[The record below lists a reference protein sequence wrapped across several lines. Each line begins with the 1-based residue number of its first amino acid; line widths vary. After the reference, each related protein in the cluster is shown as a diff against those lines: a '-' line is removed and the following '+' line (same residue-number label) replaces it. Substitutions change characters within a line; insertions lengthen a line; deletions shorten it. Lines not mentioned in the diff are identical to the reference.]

1 MGSPPPKPMDSG
13 PVQVADSFHTQRI
26 AMVELQLRAR
36 GIRDPRVLAAME
48 RVPRHEFLGPE
59 FQREAY
65 EDRPLPIGQGQTVS
79 QPYIVAAMLEAL
91 ELRPADRVLD
101 VGTGSGYQTA
111 LLAELAAKVYSIERH
126 AALAQRARRTLER
139 LGWAGVTILVGDG
152 TEGLASAA
160 PFDAVLVSAAAPK
173 LPPPLLEQLAEGG
186 RMIIPVGFSEGQD
199 LELVR
204 KQQGQPLITRLD
216 ACRFVPL
223 IGREGFPSGW

>member
-1 MGSPPPKPMDSG
+1 MESSA
-13 PVQVADSFHTQRI
+13 VQVLGSFHTQRV
-26 AMVELQLRAR
+26 AMVELQLRSR

-48 RVPRHEFLGPE
+48 RVPRHEFLAPE
-59 FQREAY
+59 FQHEAY
-65 EDRPLPIGQGQTVS
+65 EDRPLPIGHGQTVS

-91 ELRPADRVLD
+91 ELQPADRVFE

-111 LLAELAAKVYSIERH
+111 LLAELAGKVYSIERH
-126 AALAQRARRTLER
+126 AQLASRARETLER
-139 LGWAGVTILVGDG
+139 LGYHGVEVLVGDG
-152 TEGLASAA
+152 SQGWPEAA
-160 PFDAVLVSAAAPK
+160 PYDAILVSAAAPK

-186 RMIIPVGFSEGQD
+186 RMIVPVGFYEGQE

-204 KQQGQPLITRLD
+204 KQQGQPHITRLD

>member
-1 MGSPPPKPMDSG
+1 MDAGTATSD
-13 PVQVADSFHTQRI
+13 PYHTVRV
-26 AMVELQLRAR
+26 AMVELQLRGR

-59 FQREAY
+59 LQKEAY
-65 EDRPLPIGQGQTVS
+65 EDRPLPIGHSQTVS

-91 ELRPADRVLD
+91 ELQPSDRVLEI
-101 VGTGSGYQTA
+101 GTGSGYQTA

-126 AALAQRARRTLER
+126 APLAERARQTLER
-139 LGWAGVTILVGDG
+139 LGYRGVEIVVGDG
-152 TEGLASAA
+152 TEGLPAAA
-160 PFDAVLVSAAAPK
+160 PFDAILVSAAAPRI
-173 LPPPLLEQLAEGG
+173 PPPLLEQLAEGG
-186 RMIIPVGFSEGQD
+186 RMIVPVGFCEGQE

-204 KQQGQPLITRLD
+204 KQHGQPCVTHLD